1 MINLEEYLSDLY
13 CDDFKVIRN
22 YLEDDQ
28 FDIDQMADDYSE
40 ADIYTRDQW
49 KWLDEVSDRDCDG
62 LDNALIEALECNPNP
77 NGFFDLVAAMQ
88 TIYRRHYFYEDR
100 DDKLEY
106 IAVYYL
112 VKVLGIRWVEE
123 DELKS
128 YVEAVQRDDGCGED
142 LDDWKECFRAH
153 ITTAGY
159 ADLDD
164 EEEDDEE

>member
-1 MINLEEYLSDLY
+1 MINLEEYFADLY
-13 CDDFKVIRN
+13 CDDLKLIREC
-22 YLEDDQ
+22 LDDGYM
-28 FDIDQMADDYSE
+28 DIDQMASDNSE
-40 ADIYTRDQW
+40 ADPYFKDQW
-49 KWLDEVSDRDCDG
+49 EWLDKVTDNDLSGLDEVFEEVMQNSPPTE
-62 LDNALIEALECNPNP
+62 N
-77 NGFFDLVAAMQ
+77 FFDLVAAMQ
-88 TIYRRHYFYEDR
+88 AAYRNHYFYEDR

-128 YVEAVQRDDGCGED
+128 YIEAVQRDDGCGED

-164 EEEDDEE
+164 EDEEE

>member
-1 MINLEEYLSDLY
+1 MINLEEYFADLY
-13 CDDFKVIRN
+13 CDDLKTVQD
-22 YLEDDQ
+22 YLDEGYM
-28 FDIDQMADDYSE
+28 DIDQMACDYAE
-40 ADIYTRDQW
+40 ADIYTKDQW
-49 KWLDEVSDRDCDG
+49 EWLDKVTDEDLDG
-62 LDNALIEALECNPNP
+62 LDNAFVDAIDTQPRT
-77 NGFFDLVAAMQ
+77 FFDLVAAMQ
-88 TIYRRHYFYEDR
+88 ALYRSHEFYEDR

-112 VKVLGIRWVEE
+112 VKVLGIRWIEE

-128 YVEAVQRDDGCGED
+128 YIEAVQRDDGCGEN

-164 EEEDDEE
+164 EEEEE

>member
-1 MINLEEYLSDLY
+1 MINLEEYFADLY
-13 CDDFKVIRN
+13 CDDLKVVRQ
-22 YLEDDQ
+22 YLDDDYI
-28 FDIDQMADDYSE
+28 DIDQMADMYSE
-40 ADIYTRDQW
+40 LDIYTKDQW
-49 KWLDEVSDRDCDG
+49 EWLDKVTDNDTEG
-62 LDNALIEALECNPNP
+62 LDNALTEALEQNPNP
-77 NGFFDLVAAMQ
+77 NGFFDLLANMQAA
-88 TIYRRHYFYEDR
+88 YRNHYFYEDR

-128 YVEAVQRDDGCGED
+128 YIEAVQRDDGYGED

-164 EEEDDEE
+164 EEEDDE

>member
-1 MINLEEYLSDLY
+1 MINLEEYFADLY
-13 CDDFKVIRN
+13 CDDLKLIREC
-22 YLEDDQ
+22 LDDGYM
-28 FDIDQMADDYSE
+28 DIDQMASDNSE
-40 ADIYTRDQW
+40 ADPYFKDQW
-49 KWLDEVSDRDCDG
+49 EWLDKVTDNDLSGLDEVFEEVMQNSPPTE
-62 LDNALIEALECNPNP
+62 N
-77 NGFFDLVAAMQ
+77 FFDLVAAMQ
-88 TIYRRHYFYEDR
+88 AAYRNHYFYEDR

-128 YVEAVQRDDGCGED
+128 YIEAVQRDDGCGED

-164 EEEDDEE
+164 EEEEE

>member
-1 MINLEEYLSDLY
+1 MINLEEYFADLY
-13 CDDFKVIRN
+13 CDDLKVVRQ
-22 YLEDDQ
+22 YLDDDYM
-28 FDIDQMADDYSE
+28 DIDQMANDYAE
-40 ADIYTRDQW
+40 ADIYTKDQW
-49 KWLDEVSDRDCDG
+49 EWLDKVTDEDISG
-62 LDNALIEALECNPNP
+62 LDNAFVEAIDTQPRT
-77 NGFFDLVAAMQ
+77 FFDLIAAMQ
-88 TIYRRHYFYEDR
+88 AAYRNRYFYEDR

-112 VKVLGIRWVEE
+112 VKVLGIRWIEE

-128 YVEAVQRDDGCGED
+128 YIEAVQRDDGCGEN

-164 EEEDDEE
+164 EEEEE

>member
-1 MINLEEYLSDLY
+1 MINLEEYFADLY
-13 CDDFKVIRN
+13 CDDLKLIREC
-22 YLEDDQ
+22 LDDGYM
-28 FDIDQMADDYSE
+28 DIDQMANDYAE
-40 ADIYTRDQW
+40 PDVYYRDQW
-49 KWLDEVSDRDCDG
+49 KWLDKVTDEDNEG
-62 LDNALIEALECNPNP
+62 LDNALIEALEENPHP
-77 NGFFDLVAAMQ
+77 DGFFNLLANMQ
-88 TIYRRHYFYEDR
+88 AIYRHHYFYEDR

-112 VKVLGIRWVEE
+112 VKVLGIRWIEE

-128 YVEAVQRDDGCGED
+128 YIEAVQRDDGCGED

-164 EEEDDEE
+164 EEEDDE

>member
-1 MINLEEYLSDLY
+1 MINLEKYLSDLY
-13 CDDFKVIRN
+13 CDDLKVVRN

-28 FDIDQMADDYSE
+28 FDIDQMCNDYSE
-40 ADIYTRDQW
+40 PDVYNNDRF
-49 KWLDEVSDRDCDG
+49 KWLDKVTENDLCGANDAFAEVMSD
-62 LDNALIEALECNPNP
+62 NPP
-77 NGFFDLVAAMQ
+77 TKFFFDLVGEMQ
-88 TIYRRHYFYEDR
+88 AVYRRRYFYKDR

-164 EEEDDEE
+164 EEEEDE